1 MILFH
6 SILTALCWF
15 ILYFIVVRRFV
26 YVLQLERYH
35 TKPYLDWIKGGAHRI
50 YFRGSYAKVLHPVAI
65 ILTLTVIF
73 NVGPV
78 IFELGTLSA
87 LAVIWTAGH
96 YKPVMPIKKP
106 FVYTPR
112 VIRLL
117 ALLVIIEAAILA
129 FAVSLFGYR
138 GFIGTVVALG
148 YLQWYMVAIANRA
161 ARPLEGML
169 QEGFKKKAR
178 KKLAGKKII
187 GVTGSYGKSGTK
199 EAIAHLLETKFP
211 VFKTPGSYNTPM
223 GLCKAVNEKIEPSHE
238 LFVTEMGA
246 TKRGDIKELC
256 EICPPDI
263 AVITSTG
270 EAHLESFGTPEEVAL
285 TKFEIADTL
294 SENGVLFINNDY
306 DRGRHLAAEFI
317 AKRRFLS
324 TQRPRLITY
333 GMETESDYM
342 PCNLRCGKNGSVF
355 DLKTPDGVL
364 EKMTIKL
371 LGKLNV
377 INVTAAFAVGR
388 HLGLNPDSLK
398 AAAATLPQMEHRL
411 QVRDNP
417 GSYLVIDDGFN
428 ANPVGAA
435 VAVETLGYF
444 EDLQK
449 ILVTP
454 GIVDMGGRQEE
465 ANFEFGKTAARYCDR
480 VILINRQRTQPIKNG
495 LKEAGFAE
503 DKIESFP
510 SLAEAKPFINSVAD
524 EKSVVLFENDLPDHM
539 EEQKG

>member
-1 MILFH
+1 MVAVTWF
-6 SILTALCWF
+6 ALY
-15 ILYFIVVRRFV
+15 LVVIRRFV

-35 TKPYLDWIKGGAHRI
+35 TKPYLDWIKGGALRI
-50 YFRGSYAKVLHPVAI
+50 YFRRPYTKILHPTVI
-65 ILTLTVIF
+65 VLTLLVVFSIGPLIF
-73 NVGPV
+73 K
-78 IFELGTLSA
+78 LGMLAA

-96 YKPVMPIKKP
+96 YKSVMPIKKP
-106 FVYTPR
+106 FVYTAR
-112 VIRLL
+112 VMRLFGV
-117 ALLVIIEAAILA
+117 LVIMEAAILTLA
-129 FAVSLFGYR
+129 GTLFGYR
-138 GFIGTVVALG
+138 GFVAAVVALG
-148 YLQWYMVAIANRA
+148 YLQWYMVAIANGA
-161 ARPLEGML
+161 VRPLEEIL
-169 QEGFKKKAR
+169 QEGFKKKA
-178 KKLAGKKII
+178 KEKLKGKKII
-187 GVTGSYGKSGTK
+187 GITGSYGKSGTK

-211 VFKTPGSYNTPM
+211 IFKTPGSYNTPM

-270 EAHLESFGTPEEVAL
+270 EAHLESFGTTEEVAL
-285 TKFEIADTL
+285 TKFEIADAMGD
-294 SENGVLFINNDY
+294 NGVLFINNDY
-306 DRGRHLAAEFI
+306 DRARQLAAEFI

-324 TQRPRLITY
+324 SSRPRLITY
-333 GMETESDYM
+333 GLETESDYM
-342 PCNLRCGKNGSVF
+342 PFNLRCGKDGTVF

-364 EKMTIKL
+364 EKMTTKL

-377 INVTAAFAVGR
+377 INITAAFAVGR
-388 HLGLNPDSLK
+388 HLGLNQDSLK

-411 QVRDNP
+411 QVRENP

-428 ANPVGAA
+428 ANPIGAA

-444 EDLQK
+444 EGLQK

-454 GIVDMGGRQEE
+454 GIVDLGGRQEE
-465 ANFEFGKTAARYCDR
+465 ANLDFGKTAARYCDR
-480 VILINRQRTQPIKNG
+480 VILINRKRTEPIKKG
-495 LKEAGFAE
+495 LLEAGFTE

>member
-1 MILFH
+1 MTIPP
-6 SILTALCWF
+6 IVITAVCWF
-15 ILYFIVVRRFV
+15 ALYFVVARRFV

-35 TKPYLDWIKGGAHRI
+35 TKPYLDWIKVGAPAV
-50 YFRGSYAKVLHPVAI
+50 YFRRSYTKILHPAVI
-65 ILTLTVIF
+65 VLTLLVIF
-73 NVGPV
+73 SVGPLHV
-78 IFELGTLSA
+78 ELGLLAT

-96 YKPVMPIKKP
+96 YKPAVPIKKP

-112 VIRLL
+112 VFRLF
-117 ALLVIIEAAILA
+117 AVLVIVEAAILV
-129 FAVSLFGYR
+129 FTGSLFGYR
-138 GFIGTVVALG
+138 GFVTALVALG
-148 YLQWYMVAIANRA
+148 YLQMYMVAIANGV
-161 ARPLEGML
+161 ARPLESVL

-178 KKLAGKKII
+178 EKLAGKKII
-187 GVTGSYGKSGTK
+187 GITGSYGKSGTK

-211 VFKTPGSYNTPM
+211 LFKTPRSYNTPL

-246 TKRGDIKELC
+246 TRRGDIKELC

-263 AVITSTG
+263 AIITSTG

-285 TKFEIADTL
+285 TKFEIADAL
-294 SENGVLFINNDY
+294 GKNGVLFINNDY
-306 DRGRHLAAEFI
+306 ERSRRLAAKFI
-317 AKRRFLS
+317 SQKRFRS

-333 GMETESDYM
+333 GLETESDYM
-342 PCNLRCGKNGSVF
+342 PFNLKCGREGSVF
-355 DLKTPDGVL
+355 DLKTPDSVL

-371 LGKLNV
+371 LGKLNG

-388 HLGLNPDSLK
+388 HLGLNSDSLK

-411 QVRDNP
+411 QVRENP

-428 ANPVGAA
+428 ANPIGAA

-444 EDLQK
+444 EGLQK

-454 GIVDMGGRQEE
+454 GIVDLGGRQET
-465 ANFEFGKTAARYCDR
+465 ANFDFGQTAARYCDR
-480 VILINRQRTQPIKNG
+480 VILINRRRTQPIKNG
-495 LKEAGFAE
+495 LLEAGFAE

-539 EEQKG
+539 EEP

>member
-6 SILTALCWF
+6 SILVAVCW
-15 ILYFIVVRRFV
+15 LTLHFIVVRRFV

-35 TKPYLDWIKGGAHRI
+35 AKPYLDWIKGGAFRI
-50 YFRGSYAKVLHPVAI
+50 YFRRRYTKFLHP
-65 ILTLTVIF
+65 TVIVMTLLVIF
-73 NVGPV
+73 SVGPV
-78 IFELGTLSA
+78 IFELGILAA

-112 VIRLL
+112 VMRLL
-117 ALLVIIEAAILA
+117 TVLVIIEAAIMT
-129 FAVSLFGYR
+129 FAGTLYGYR
-138 GFIGTVVALG
+138 GFVTVVVVLA
-148 YLQWYMVAIANRA
+148 YMQWYMVAIANGA
-161 ARPLEGML
+161 ARPLEEIL

-178 KKLAGKKII
+178 EKLAGKKII
-187 GVTGSYGKSGTK
+187 GITGSYGKSGTK

-211 VFKTPGSYNTPM
+211 LFKTPGSYNTPM
-223 GLCKAVNEKIEPSHE
+223 GLCKAVNEKFEPSHE

-263 AVITSTG
+263 AVITATG
-270 EAHLESFGTPEEVAL
+270 VAHLESFGTPEEVAF
-285 TKFEIADTL
+285 TKFEIADAL

-306 DRGRHLAAEFI
+306 DRSRHLAAEFI
-317 AKRRFLS
+317 ARKRFLS
-324 TQRPRLITY
+324 HDRPRLITY
-333 GMETESDYM
+333 GLQTESDYM
-342 PCNLRCGKNGSVF
+342 PRNLRCGKEGSTF
-355 DLKTPDGVL
+355 DLKTPDGLL
-364 EKMTIKL
+364 ENMTVKL
-371 LGKLNV
+371 LGKLNI
-377 INVTAAFAVGR
+377 INITAAFAVGR
-388 HLGLNPDSLK
+388 HLGVSTESLK

-411 QVRDNP
+411 QVRENP

-428 ANPVGAA
+428 ANPIGAA

-444 EDLQK
+444 EGMQK

-454 GIVDMGGRQEE
+454 GIVDLGGKQKE
-465 ANFEFGKTAARYCDR
+465 ANFDFGKTAARYCDR
-480 VILINRQRTQPIKNG
+480 VILINKKRTEPIRDG
-495 LKEAGFAE
+495 LIEGGLAM
-503 DKIESFP
+503 DKIKSFP

-539 EEQKG
+539 EEQTG